1 MADAADIAAPT
12 TSDRDRDPVLVEVTR
27 GPLAESRHRGVA
39 AIVDASGKVLSH
51 WGDFERPVYPR
62 SAIKSLQAIALVE
75 SGAAD
80 AFDVSDQELALACA
94 SHGGEPAHTGRVAAW
109 LERIGCTVD
118 DLECGVHAPSHGP
131 AAEALVR
138 AGEAASPLHNNCSGK
153 HAGFLTTARHL
164 GEPTEDYRLYGHPV
178 QQRILGILEQM
189 TGQDLGAA
197 PWGLDGC
204 SIPTVAVPVGALA
217 MAMARLADPKDLP
230 ERRIDAALRI
240 RRAWGGQPFFVAG
253 TGRFDTAVIEATG
266 GRALVKTGAE
276 GVYCAC
282 LPDFAMGI
290 ALKVDD
296 GAGRAAEV
304 AMAAL
309 LDHVGALDD
318 AARQAL
324 ADRMRPPVQSRRG
337 LEAGEIR
344 PAAGFP
350 E

>member
-1 MADAADIAAPT
+1 MADAAHLSSSR
-12 TSDRDRDPVLVEVTR
+12 TSSGIDDPVLVEVTR

-62 SAIKSLQAIALVE
+62 SAIKALQAIAMVE

-80 AFDVSDQELALACA
+80 AFAVTDEELALACA
-94 SHGGEPAHTGRVAAW
+94 SHGGEQAHTGRVGAW
-109 LERIGCTVD
+109 LARIGCTVD
-118 DLECGVHAPSHGP
+118 DLECGAHAPSYAP
-131 AAEALVR
+131 AAEAMVR
-138 AGEAASPLHNNCSGK
+138 AGQQPSPLHNNCSGK
-153 HAGFLTTARHL
+153 HTGFLATARHL
-164 GEPTEDYRLYGHPV
+164 GEPTKDYRLFSHPV

-189 TGQDLGAA
+189 TGQELGDA
-197 PWGLDGC
+197 PRGLDGC
-204 SIPTVAVPVGALA
+204 SIPTIAIPVGALA

-230 ERRIDAALRI
+230 ERRIDAVLRI
-240 RRAWGGQPFFVAG
+240 RKAWGGCPFFVAG
-253 TGRFDTAVIEATG
+253 TGRFDTAVMEATA
-266 GRALVKTGAE
+266 GRVLVKTGAE

-282 LPDFAMGI
+282 LPEFGLGM

-296 GAGRAAEV
+296 GAGRASEV

-318 AARQAL
+318 RARKAL
-324 ADRMRPPVQSRRG
+324 AAQIRPPVRSRRG
-337 LEAGEIR
+337 FEAGEIR
-344 PAAGFP
+344 PADGFP

>member
-1 MADAADIAAPT
+1 MADAADLTQSSTATGA
-12 TSDRDRDPVLVEVTR
+12 DDPVLVEVTR
-27 GPLAESRHRGVA
+27 GSIAESWHRGVA

-75 SGAAD
+75 SGAAE
-80 AFDVSDQELALACA
+80 AFDLSDEELALACA
-94 SHGGEPAHTGRVAAW
+94 SHGGEPGHAERVAVW

-118 DLECGVHAPSHGP
+118 DLECGAHAPSYAP
-131 AAEALVR
+131 AAEALAR
-138 AGEAASPLHNNCSGK
+138 AGEEPTPLHNNCSGK

-164 GEPTEDYRLYGHPV
+164 GEPTKDYRLYGHPV
-178 QQRILGILEQM
+178 QQRVLGILEQM
-189 TGQDLGAA
+189 TGQDLGDA

-204 SIPTVAVPVGALA
+204 SIPTIAIPVGALA

-230 ERRIDAALRI
+230 ERRIDAVLRI
-240 RRAWGGQPFFVAG
+240 RSAWGGNPFFVAG
-253 TGRFDTAVIEATG
+253 TGRFDTAVMEATG
-266 GRALVKTGAE
+266 GRVLVKTGAE

-282 LPDFAMGI
+282 LPDFGLGI
-290 ALKVDD
+290 ALKIDD
-296 GAGRAAEV
+296 GAGRASEV

-309 LDHVGALDD
+309 LDHVGALGES
-318 AARQAL
+318 AREVL
-324 ADRMRPPVQSRRG
+324 ANRIRPRVRTRRG
-337 LEAGEIR
+337 FEAGEIR